1 MAVLKPGTRLRSAVC
16 TTEVMVVRAP
26 KDDVDVRCGAAP
38 LLPIAEERDQSQS
51 PSDPHTTG
59 SQMGKRYVNAAD
71 DLEILCN
78 KPGEG
83 SLSLGDEA
91 LTLKGAKPL
100 PSSD

>member
-26 KDDVDVRCGAAP
+26 KEDVDAHCGGAP
-38 LLPIAEERDQSQS
+38 LLPIAEQRDESLS
-51 PSDPHTTG
+51 PAESHTGG
-59 SQMGKRYVNAAD
+59 SQMGKRYVSAGD

-78 KPGEG
+78 KPGAG
-83 SLSLGDEA
+83 SLSVGDEPM
-91 LTLKGAKPL
+91 TLKGAKPL